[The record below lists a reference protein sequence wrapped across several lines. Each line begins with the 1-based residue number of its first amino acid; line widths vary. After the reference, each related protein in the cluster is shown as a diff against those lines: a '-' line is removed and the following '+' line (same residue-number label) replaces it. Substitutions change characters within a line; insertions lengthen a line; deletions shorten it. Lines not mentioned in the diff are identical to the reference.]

1 MLEIFPIKTNSNNN
15 FNYQMK
21 QLSYIC
27 LILLIISISIWYVIY
42 SEPYKI
48 YRSNKI
54 TPLQYTL

>member
-27 LILLIISISIWYVIY
+27 FILLIISISIWYVIY

-54 TPLQYTL
+54 TPLQYSL

>member
-27 LILLIISISIWYVIY
+27 LYY
-42 SEPYKI
+42 
-48 YRSNKI
+48 
-54 TPLQYTL
+54 

>member
-27 LILLIISISIWYVIY
+27 FILLIISISIWYVIY

>member
-1 MLEIFPIKTNSNNN
+1 MLEIFPIKNNSNNN
-15 FNYQMK
+15 YNYQMK

-27 LILLIISISIWYVIY
+27 LILLIISISIWYIIY

-54 TPLQYTL
+54 TPLQYKL